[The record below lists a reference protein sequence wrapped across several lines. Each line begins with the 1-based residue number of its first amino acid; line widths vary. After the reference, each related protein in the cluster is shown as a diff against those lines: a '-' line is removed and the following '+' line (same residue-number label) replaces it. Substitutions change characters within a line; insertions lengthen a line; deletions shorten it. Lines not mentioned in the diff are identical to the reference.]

1 MPFLAL
7 ASSSTPAS
15 HQDRIRRLTRSRR
28 QISSAISFESP
39 CIEDLCDSQANQQ
52 GSRKRLSVYAA
63 SRTSQLRK
71 SSSARNQ
78 LINNL
83 SQTFAAHHSLRA
95 HVILFDCLPPCLII
109 SLTSADVETPPSRER
124 WILMSKVS
132 TTVEAAIAA
141 PRTAFYAWLVPGVF
155 SNQLE
160 TVLRDA
166 ASLPGV
172 EKTTG
177 TTGRWDAA
185 GSTRIVHLTDG
196 TSCRE
201 TVQES
206 TAPDDLSVLSHR
218 VLQSARRCAR
228 QRGGRSVV
236 VHRRRGAALM
246 RNGPILRKA
255 RTILAMSGAHSHH

>member
-1 MPFLAL
+1 
-7 ASSSTPAS
+7 
-15 HQDRIRRLTRSRR
+15 
-28 QISSAISFESP
+28 
-39 CIEDLCDSQANQQ
+39 
-52 GSRKRLSVYAA
+52 
-63 SRTSQLRK
+63 
-71 SSSARNQ
+71 
-78 LINNL
+78 
-83 SQTFAAHHSLRA
+83 
-95 HVILFDCLPPCLII
+95 
-109 SLTSADVETPPSRER
+109 
-124 WILMSKVS
+124 MSKVS

-177 TTGRWDAA
+177 TTGPWDAA

-206 TAPDDLSVLSHR
+206 TAPDYFSYRLTEFSSPPV
-218 VLQSARRCAR
+218 
-228 QRGGRSVV
+228 
-236 VHRRRGAALM
+236 AALVKEAGGQWWFTDAGGGTHAKWTYTAESK
-246 RNGPILRKA
+246 NDLAIVVLTPIIK
-255 RTILAMSGAHSHH
+255 ILWNHYMTAALEVIKTRAEAEVGRRS